1 MKKVSPIIHCSMAEV
16 KMAPILNVVLR
27 RHKTEQ
33 KRAAPCE
40 RKIKNDLPSSAVGQH
55 LVKNRNFDEILKKLV
70 IKSRFTLA
78 NFISIRPIFI
88 GVNGQILNS
97 HRAHCHQF

>member
-1 MKKVSPIIHCSMAEV
+1 
-16 KMAPILNVVLR
+16 MAPILNVVLR

-55 LVKNRNFDEILKKLV
+55 LVKNRNFDEILKNWSL
-70 IKSRFTLA
+70 SRGLLW
-78 NFISIRPIFI
+78 
-88 GVNGQILNS
+88 QILFPLGPFS
-97 HRAHCHQF
+97 LV

>member
-55 LVKNRNFDEILKKLV
+55 LVKNRNFDEILKNWSL
-70 IKSRFTLA
+70 SRGLLW
-78 NFISIRPIFI
+78 
-88 GVNGQILNS
+88 QILFPLGPFS
-97 HRAHCHQF
+97 LV